1 MDHVWIIQDANLKP
15 DDIGTLQPEV
25 ELDDDMSFFTRTTD
39 PHNPCRVVEILKN
52 MSIGTDLSNEQL
64 DQVQNLLA
72 EFADC
77 FALSVRE
84 VVPIPG
90 AEHHI
95 HIQPDV
101 TFPKKIPHQRQLTGA
116 QHAYMSNAI
125 DKLVK
130 ADIIES
136 ICTEDVECVLPITL
150 VQKVH
155 VKEGLTL
162 NELRH
167 RVNQECIDN
176 GFPLVHDIDSLT
188 YHIPAPAENADMT
201 YDPTQPQ
208 KWCICQNYTA
218 LN

>member
-1 MDHVWIIQDANLKP
+1 MDNVWTIQDANLKP

-25 ELDDDMSFFTRTTD
+25 ELDNDMSFFTRTTD
-39 PHNPCRVVEILKN
+39 PHNPRRVVEILKN
-52 MSIGTDLSNEQL
+52 VSIGTDLSNKQQ
-64 DQVQNLLA
+64 DQVWNLLA

-77 FALSVRE
+77 FALSVRD
-84 VVPIPG
+84 VLLIPG
-90 AEHHI
+90 VEHHI
-95 HIQPDV
+95 HIPSDV

-116 QHAYMSNAI
+116 QRAYLSNAI

-136 ICTEDVECVLPITL
+136 ICPEDIKCVLPITL
-150 VQKVH
+150 AQKVH
-155 VKEGLTL
+155 VMEGLTL

-167 RVNQECIDN
+167 RANEECIDN
-176 GFPLVHDIDSLT
+176 GFPLVHDIDSST

-201 YDPTQPQ
+201 YNLTQPR
-208 KWCICQNYTA
+208 KWHICQNYMA